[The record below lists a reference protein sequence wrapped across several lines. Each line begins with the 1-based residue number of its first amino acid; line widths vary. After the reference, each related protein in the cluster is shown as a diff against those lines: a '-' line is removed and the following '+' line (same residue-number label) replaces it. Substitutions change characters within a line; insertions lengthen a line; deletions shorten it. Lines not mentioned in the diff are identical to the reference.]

1 MKRKTARKKKNNNNY
16 TFKGGFFGRKIS
28 PEDEVPKRKLYDIL
42 KDAERKYREKVKSQE
57 KDAKVK
63 GLAKKNGPQNISAT
77 KSPEFEIESKV
88 YPLPFVNSKGFRIGN
103 YKVFV
108 NTDLLP
114 FTGLDQANH
123 FLYNL
128 FDYVNYEGTPV
139 EKNKKKDISKFFNST
154 NHKFKAFTP
163 IKYPDESRSTFL
175 EQQQMENEKD
185 YKHLR
190 ERARLF
196 MNELAEMGKAGDPD
210 KRAVIKKKIEEELNP
225 IDDLSGITNDEK
237 ERRKQVILRE
247 YLNAIDELENGLRG
261 DFKPLFNEAFSKDN
275 EGKSFIEG
283 FTGTKGG
290 GQGSQLLTLLAKPT
304 THFLQKVTSS
314 PNVGFM
320 EHSGVNPRSQVDF
333 TEQSSVTSTCDEFG
347 KKKKRKNNLR
357 SSQKKKGKRKN
368 KTLRNRKK

>member
-16 TFKGGFFGRKIS
+16 TFKGGFFGRKIIPS
-28 PEDEVPKRKLYDIL
+28 SVDFDERSSSTSTDDLGFTAPLVPVKPSEDEVPKRKLYDIF

-128 FDYVNYEGTPV
+128 FEYVNYEGTPV
-139 EKNKKKDISKFFNST
+139 EKNNKKDIEQFFNSE
-154 NHKFKAFTP
+154 NEKLKVFTP
-163 IKYPDESRSTFL
+163 IKYPDESRSTFM

-210 KRAVIKKKIEEELNP
+210 KRAVIKEKIKLELDF
-225 IDDLSGITNDEK
+225 IDGETGTNDEK
-237 ERRKQVILRE
+237 ERKKQVILRE
-247 YLNAIDELENGLRG
+247 YLNAIDELENGLRE
-261 DFKPLFNEAFSKDN
+261 DFKPLFSEAQAKNN
-275 EGKSFIEG
+275 EGKVFIPISR
-283 FTGTKGG
+283 GG
-290 GQGSQLLTLLAKPT
+290 
-304 THFLQKVTSS
+304 
-314 PNVGFM
+314 
-320 EHSGVNPRSQVDF
+320 
-333 TEQSSVTSTCDEFG
+333 G
-347 KKKKRKNNLR
+347 KKKRNKNNLICFRISEADSRNRSRFPSARRGKLFR